1 MRQVTE
7 LDFRMPE
14 FRNAKVEDYE
24 FRGDGKL
31 VRKDRWE
38 NGIHKI
44 RAIIGQNSL
53 EFEIE
58 NVVEQVREVMGDWMR
73 AEPEDWPEMVEA
85 EDVDLMLSDGSIL
98 IECESE
104 GDWFTWSLEPG
115 VLGAKFSESDMGEGV
130 IRWRR
135 SRPPKPARQAEEG
148 E

>member
-44 RAIIGQNSL
+44 RAIVGNDGR

-73 AEPEDWPEMVEA
+73 ADPENWADMIEA
-85 EDVDLMLSDGSIL
+85 ENVDLMLADGSIL
-98 IECESE
+98 IECELD
-104 GDWFTWSLEPG
+104 GDAFHWEF
-115 VLGAKFSESDMGEGV
+115 GARFSTEDIGEV
-130 IRWRR
+130 VTKWRR
-135 SRPPKPARQAEEG
+135 SREPKPESQAEEG

>member
-38 NGIHKI
+38 RAIHTI
-44 RAIIGQNSL
+44 RAIVGNDGR

-58 NVVEQVREVMGDWMR
+58 SVVEQVREVMGDWMR
-73 AEPEDWPEMVEA
+73 AQPEDWPEMIEQGC
-85 EDVDLMLSDGSIL
+85 VDLMIADGSIL
-98 IECESE
+98 IECAMESDE
-104 GDWFTWSLEPG
+104 VRWG
-115 VLGAKFSESDMGEGV
+115 LGARFSAGDLGETV

-135 SRPPKPARQAEEG
+135 SRPPKPESQAEEG